1 MTTLIEKV
9 FSEKAKKTSE
19 RVIINIAIISFIVH
33 LVLIFL
39 NKIEV
44 FGDQYLDAGF
54 FSSPIAAIYTPFSF
68 ILLYE
73 VYLGPTMIS
82 FNRQPNLR

>member
-33 LVLIFL
+33 LVLILL

-44 FGDQYLDAGF
+44 FKYLKLINF
-54 FSSPIAAIYTPFSF
+54 
-68 ILLYE
+68 
-73 VYLGPTMIS
+73 
-82 FNRQPNLR
+82 